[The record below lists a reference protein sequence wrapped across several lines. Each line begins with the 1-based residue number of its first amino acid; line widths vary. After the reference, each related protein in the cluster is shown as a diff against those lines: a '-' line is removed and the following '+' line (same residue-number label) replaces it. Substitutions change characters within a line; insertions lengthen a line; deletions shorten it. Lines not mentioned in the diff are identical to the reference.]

1 MKVCVPDAGETGWKR
16 LLFFFFF
23 SGPWVTSRVIFQIL
37 LLTSKTDYGVLSKV
51 NGKIKQF

>member
-1 MKVCVPDAGETGWKR
+1 MPDAGETDCKR
-16 LLFFFFF
+16 LLFFF
-23 SGPWVTSRVIFQIL
+23 SGPWVTSRVTFLIL